1 MYMKG
6 NGDVSLQ
13 RYISLCA
20 YEDYAKINSK
30 DNI

>member
-1 MYMKG
+1 MKG

-13 RYISLCA
+13 KCVSHPA
-20 YEDYAKINSK
+20 YVDYAQMNSK

>member
-1 MYMKG
+1 MKG

-13 RYISLCA
+13 KCISHLA
-20 YEDYAKINSK
+20 SEDYAQMNSK